1 MPYRT
6 AADPWAVRAPVAV
19 STGRRRPRPPRA
31 FGAGIACVLLALG
44 LGLGLRP
51 ELGPDDAPE
60 VPASFVEVAPTPR
73 WLLRLA
79 PPASSNAGDDLDPE
93 REPPPYDLGRA
104 LRSDEP
110 EDGEPV
116 PEGTG
121 PARRRYVGPDPMTA
135 GGTLRGRIF
144 FVSDRRL
151 RRYPSL

>member
-6 AADPWAVRAPVAV
+6 ASDPWAVPAPVAV
-19 STGRRRPRPPRA
+19 STGRRRLRPPRA
-31 FGAGIACVLLALG
+31 LVAGIVCGLLALG

-60 VPASFVEVAPTPR
+60 VPASFVEVAPT
-73 WLLRLA
+73 
-79 PPASSNAGDDLDPE
+79 
-93 REPPPYDLGRA
+93 
-104 LRSDEP
+104 
-110 EDGEPV
+110 V
-116 PEGTG
+116 PEGTA

-135 GGTLRGRIF
+135 GGILRGRIF